1 MSNSWKP
8 VCSLDD
14 LKEGLG
20 VCALLDGHQVALF
33 NVTGKVYAV
42 SNHDP
47 FSGSNVISR
56 GITGD
61 LQGRIVVASPIY
73 KQHFELET
81 GICLEDESVTLES
94 YPTEVVDGQVMVMM
108 PARDQVA

>member
-1 MSNSWKP
+1 MSNVWQT

-14 LKEGLG
+14 LREGLG
-20 VCALLDGHQVALF
+20 VCVLLEGQQVALF
-33 NVTGKVYAV
+33 REEGRVYAV

-56 GITGD
+56 GLTGD
-61 LQGRIVVASPIY
+61 LEGRTVVASPVY

-81 GICLEDESVTLES
+81 GVCLEDESVCLTS
-94 YPTEVVDGQVMVMM
+94 YPVEVVDDLVMVMLS
-108 PARDQVA
+108 AVSQVA